1 MNQAQIA
8 RPFLWVFFKRE
19 DESVEEPEFALR
31 VFKNERTKKVGI
43 SLEVGFIERK
53 IGKNTLER
61 QNKVLDLAIEPPL
74 YYFVQYKNSKDD
86 CKLQRIEGN
95 STNREIL
102 LRDMENGL
110 IRKVLVKYDVEEISK
125 FKTLE
130 DLTQEFL
137 KGFRL
142 LMPFYLKT
150 KEI

>member
-1 MNQAQIA
+1 M
-8 RPFLWVFFKRE
+8 
-19 DESVEEPEFALR
+19 EEPEFALR
-31 VFKNERTKKVGI
+31 VFKNEKTKKVGI
-43 SLEVGFIERK
+43 SLEIGFIERK

-61 QNKVLDLAIEPPL
+61 QNKVLDLPIEPPL

-95 STNREIL
+95 KTNREIL
-102 LRDMENGL
+102 LRDMENRL

-125 FKTLE
+125 FKTPE